1 MNKIVLFGIPYAGGS
16 AAAIYGKWTK
26 YLGDNIQLVPLELAG
41 HGRRT
46 NENFHDNIADAV
58 ADMLTTVK
66 EIARSNTYAFYG
78 HSMGCVLVYEL
89 LKAIGKAGL
98 PEPQTVF
105 LSGRNP
111 PDHIYARKD
120 IHCLSDD
127 AFLAEIK
134 KVGGTPL
141 EFFEIPSLVQMFLP
155 VLRADYRLIE
165 RYCYTEPRYIT
176 SANLIFFS
184 SDMDPLVTQPH
195 AKEWSQYTN
204 SHFESHHFSGGHFFI
219 NQVYPG
225 ICELIAQK
233 CAERAKV
240 YR

>member
-1 MNKIVLFGIPYAGGS
+1 MNKIVLFGVPFAGGS
-16 AAAIYGKWTK
+16 AAAIYGKWIK
-26 YLGDNIQLVPLELAG
+26 HLGDNFQLVPLELAG

-46 NENFHDNIADAV
+46 SEPFHDNIADAV
-58 ADMLTTVK
+58 ADMLKSIT

-89 LKAIGKAGL
+89 LKAIARAGL

-111 PDHIYARKD
+111 PDHIYAKKD
-120 IHCLSDD
+120 IHYLSDE

-134 KVGGTPL
+134 KVGGTPR
-141 EFFEIPSLVQMFLP
+141 EFFELPSLVQMFLP

-165 RYCYTEPRYIT
+165 RYRYTDPRHIT
-176 SANLIFFS
+176 SANLIFFG

-195 AKEWSQYTN
+195 AGEWCKYTN
-204 SHFESHHFSGGHFFI
+204 SHFELHHFSGGHFFI
-219 NQVYPG
+219 NQAYPE
-225 ICELIAQK
+225 ICKLIVQK
-233 CAERAKV
+233 CTERMTV
-240 YR
+240 PM

>member
-16 AAAIYGKWTK
+16 AAAIYGKWAK
-26 YLGDNIQLVPLELAG
+26 YLGENIQIVPLELAG

-46 NENFHDNIADAV
+46 SENFHDTIADAV

-111 PDHIYARKD
+111 PNHVYAGKD
-120 IHCLSDD
+120 IHYLSDD

-134 KVGGTPL
+134 KIGGTPL
-141 EFFEIPSLVQMFLP
+141 EFFEIPSLVEMFLP

-165 RYCYTEPRYIT
+165 RYRYAEPRYIT
-176 SANLIFFS
+176 SANLIFLG

-195 AKEWSQYTN
+195 TKEWSQYTS
-204 SHFESHHFSGGHFFI
+204 SHFELHHFSGGHFFI
-219 NQVYPG
+219 NQAYAE
-225 ICELIAQK
+225 ICNLITQK
-233 CAERAKV
+233 CVNAPKA
-240 YR
+240 YA